1 MRFNLAT
8 KQPHAEIAG
17 HEVQPQ
23 SARSERQRN
32 IREVDVADPNTGNIQ
47 QTVNERSFGTRGS
60 WSAGFDKAKVDDDGV
75 VVGPDPA
82 TVFARFIAVNPG
94 DHYRIAA
101 RAVSADHKR
110 AIGTIQVN
118 WFDKQNTLI
127 YSTISKFE
135 LGNAEKK
142 HSIVVKAPSR
152 AAYGT
157 LYVAP
162 GRPNESVRYR
172 EMSIS
177 PVNFYTDF
185 YKYTELQVEFFF
197 GIIASALAFIALAI
211 LARRMLPARA
221 NAIFSG
227 IIDVL
232 HRRFYIFSVILI
244 PSLLLFLEQQYEM
257 DFDSHWH
264 QNWIERI
271 IRWSDVAIDV
281 GPGILHNF
289 GI

>member
-1 MRFNLAT
+1 M
-8 KQPHAEIAG
+8 
-17 HEVQPQ
+17 
-23 SARSERQRN
+23 
-32 IREVDVADPNTGNIQ
+32 ADPNTGNIQ

-82 TVFARFIAVNPG
+82 TVFARFIAVNPD

-177 PVNFYTDF
+177 PVNFYTDLRLSCLVLF
-185 YKYTELQVEFFF
+185 AMCCAEAASNPAGQAPRRSLPWVYAGCQASVQVFCPPMRWLDFC
-197 GIIASALAFIALAI
+197 GKI
-211 LARRMLPARA
+211 LR
-221 NAIFSG
+221 
-227 IIDVL
+227 
-232 HRRFYIFSVILI
+232 
-244 PSLLLFLEQQYEM
+244 
-257 DFDSHWH
+257 
-264 QNWIERI
+264 
-271 IRWSDVAIDV
+271 
-281 GPGILHNF
+281 
-289 GI
+289 